1 MTVTLITSFTG
12 YATFLYW
19 YMNNQQNKT
28 VELAQTVG
36 LVLGQ
41 DIAKLVLLND
51 VSFASDITSKLKSF
65 SGLESMVLYK
75 LDEKAVFQYSK
86 DNKSFTVE
94 KLPLNKEIKYILN
107 SHLLKLYINA
117 NYQDTHLGFI
127 ELNFKIET
135 IENVIKKDINVL
147 IIILFF
153 MFIVS
158 YILAHISA
166 KDFTNP
172 ILNLVDFLE
181 KIDLVDFID
190 KRIITN
196 QKNEFGKLYDEVN
209 SMLDRIEV
217 SYNEQKIASV
227 AFETQ
232 TGIIITDKKQRV
244 LKVNKAFEKITGY
257 TKEEVIGET
266 PTLLKS
272 ELHDRKFYNSLYKNL
287 EKDGVWIGE
296 IRNKHKNGNIYN
308 EHLIIQSV
316 LDSNKEVIYYV
327 ASFLDITKQ
336 KIMED
341 KLTQKE
347 QLLIQQSK
355 MAQMGEM
362 LENIAHQWRQ
372 PLSIIT
378 TSATGLKI
386 QEESALLTSER
397 LIESL
402 EIIVKASLHL
412 SNTIDD
418 FRDFYKNDKEKKSF
432 NLNNTVEKSLALVS
446 SKFKNQDI
454 ELKIEVEDIEING
467 FENELIQV
475 FINILSNAKDELVK
489 KDNQNRLIYI
499 FTKQENEHICISFQD
514 NTGGIK
520 KEFLPYIFDNHFT
533 TKEHEDGTGIGL
545 YMSKLIID
553 KMNGEIK
560 ASNEKIS
567 YYDKTFDGAK
577 FTITLPLA

>member
-75 LDEKAVFQYSK
+75 LDEKPVFQYSK
-86 DNKSFTVE
+86 DNKSFTVD
-94 KLPLNKEIKYILN
+94 KLPSNKEIKYILN

-135 IENVIKKDINVL
+135 IENVIKKDIKVL

-196 QKNEFGKLYDEVN
+196 QKNEFGKLYDEIN
-209 SMLDRIEV
+209 SMLDRIET

-227 AFETQ
+227 TFETQ
-232 TGIIITDKKQRV
+232 SGIIITDKKQKI

-257 TKEEVIGET
+257 TQKEVIGKT
-266 PTLLKS
+266 PSLLKS
-272 ELHDRKFYNSLYKNL
+272 GLHDGKFYDSLYKNL
-287 EKDGVWIGE
+287 DKDGVWIGE
-296 IRNKHKNGNIYN
+296 IKNKHKNGDIFN

-316 LDSNKEVIYYV
+316 LDANNEVIYYV

-336 KIMED
+336 KIMEE

-386 QEESALLTSER
+386 QQELALLTGER

-418 FRDFYKNDKEKKSF
+418 FRNFYKNDKEKKSF
-432 NLNNTVEKSLALVS
+432 NLKNTVEKSLVLIN

-454 ELKIEVEDIEING
+454 EIKIEVEDIEING
-467 FENELIQV
+467 FENELLQV

-489 KDNQNRLIYI
+489 KDNQSKFIYI
-499 FTKQENEHICISFQD
+499 FTKKEQDNICISFQD
-514 NTGGIK
+514 NAGGIK
-520 KEFLPYIFDNHFT
+520 EEVLSHIFDSHFT
-533 TKEHEDGTGIGL
+533 TKEEENGTGIGL

-560 ASNEKIS
+560 ASNEIINH
-567 YYDKTFDGAK
+567 YDKTFEGAK
-577 FTITLPLA
+577 FSITIPLV